1 MFEYI
6 CLYLFILVGPLLVRN
21 KFISNRLYCGVV
33 SLSMIALC
41 GLRNIHLGLGDTLDV
56 YRPVYLIAAQK
67 NFSELINLY
76 EFVSSGVTYVPNSS
90 AYSIGFLLLVKLSSL
105 IVDNYH
111 FFLLVCSFIY
121 FVPICFVIYKH
132 SKIPAL
138 SFVIFLALNGFA
150 SAFYLIRHEIA
161 MGFIVLAWYCFFN
174 SKRTIALFCILLAA
188 SVHISAIAFLVIFLF
203 DRIKIN
209 AQRVKFFSVG
219 ALWFGVLL
227 SSQFAIGVSFIGR
240 FIPYYNHYLEHNTGQ
255 FASLSII
262 AAGTALF
269 SVQKFYKISDLSRNS
284 VLYFHGIIMY
294 IGMLSCQVIIDE
306 FNRLALFF
314 ILAPATLLPNALH
327 FFDRDKKILYGS
339 VFFLGFSIYFFAV
352 NVINYRIYP
361 YSSVLGW

>member
-21 KFISNRLYCGVV
+21 KIISNRVYCIVV
-33 SLSMIALC
+33 AMLMIVLC

-56 YRPVYLIAAQK
+56 YRPVYLIVAQK
-67 NFSELINLY
+67 KFSELIALY
-76 EFVSSGVTYVPNSS
+76 EFANSGVTYVPNSS

-111 FFLLVCSFIY
+111 FFLLLCSFIY
-121 FVPICFVIYKH
+121 FIPICFVIYKH

-138 SFVIFLALNGFA
+138 SFIVLLALNGFA

-161 MGFIVLAWYCFFN
+161 MGFIILAWCCFFY
-174 SKRTIALFCILLAA
+174 SKKAAALFCVLLAA
-188 SVHISAIAFLVIFLF
+188 SVHISAVAFLVIFLF

-209 AQRVKFFSVG
+209 AQRVKFFSIG

-227 SSQFAIGVSFIGR
+227 STQFAIGVSFIGR

-269 SVQKFYKISDLSRNS
+269 CVQKFYKISALSHNY
-284 VLYFHGIIMY
+284 VFYFHSIIMY

-314 ILAPATLLPNALH
+314 ILAPAILLPNALY
-327 FFDRDKKILYGS
+327 FFSKGKKILYGT
-339 VFFLGFSIYFFAV
+339 VFFLGFSAYFFGV

-361 YSSVLGW
+361 YSSILGW

>member
-1 MFEYI
+1 MLEYI
-6 CLYLFILVGPLLVRN
+6 CLYSFILIGPLLVRN
-21 KFISNRLYCGVV
+21 KIVSNRFYCSVV
-33 SLSMIALC
+33 SLLMIALC

-67 NFSELINLY
+67 NFSELIKLY

-90 AYSIGFLLLVKLSSL
+90 AYSIGFLLLVKLSSM

-111 FFLLVCSFIY
+111 FFLLLCSLIY
-121 FVPICFVIYKH
+121 FIPICFVIYKH

-138 SFVIFLALNGFA
+138 SFVVFLALNGFA

-161 MGFIVLAWYCFFN
+161 MGFLVLAWYCLFN
-174 SKRTIALFCILLAA
+174 SKKNIALLCVLAA
-188 SVHISAIAFLVIFLF
+188 VSVHISAIAFLIIFLF

-269 SVQKFYKISDLSRNS
+269 SAQKFYKISDLEHNS
-284 VLYFHGIIMY
+284 VLYFHSIIMY

-314 ILAPATLLPNALH
+314 IFAPVILLPNALH
-327 FFDRDKKILYGS
+327 FFDKNKKILYGS
-339 VFFLGFSIYFFAV
+339 IFFLGFSAYFFTV
-352 NVINYRIYP
+352 NIVNYRIYP
-361 YSSVLGW
+361 YTTIFG